1 MASPTQPDHCSDPLT
16 PPLTSASPSDKW
28 ADGVRLGLQIFTC
41 HSRTMFFQTIALQ
54 KATWWLR

>member
-1 MASPTQPDHCSDPLT
+1 MPSPAQPDHSSDLLT

-41 HSRTMFFQTIALQ
+41 RSRTMFFQTIAFH
-54 KATWWLR
+54 KATW